1 MPYVIRKKTKLFHTR
16 PIGLEVRLDD
26 DKLPKH
32 YFLDSGSG
40 VKTLLRGKVTL
51 LTDKNNYVK
60 CVVNKDY
67 DFHVFSIGTYRVGGT
82 VAYTRRLILPND
94 LVKDYALDEG
104 MGIELLLHEIS
115 TGGKVEKIYSESR
128 EEGSMEFEPLGMKG
142 EISADSELLINT
154 RFVDEFYNELALEI
168 NSAYRLRLFTA
179 TMVLVRK
186 LFENL
191 IIDLLRHKYGE
202 RLPQIDLYYSTKNQ
216 RFHSFSTLIH
226 NLETNVDDFKIYNVG
241 FQWDRSRGD
250 FFKFLRDVK

>member
-1 MPYVIRKKTKLFHTR
+1 
-16 PIGLEVRLDD
+16 
-26 DKLPKH
+26 
-32 YFLDSGSG
+32 
-40 VKTLLRGKVTL
+40 
-51 LTDKNNYVK
+51 
-60 CVVNKDY
+60 
-67 DFHVFSIGTYRVGGT
+67 
-82 VAYTRRLILPND
+82 
-94 LVKDYALDEG
+94 
-104 MGIELLLHEIS
+104 
-115 TGGKVEKIYSESR
+115 
-128 EEGSMEFEPLGMKG
+128 MEFEPLGMKG